1 MTNTPPRSRPTHR
14 VNPKQSG
21 SLPPWKES
29 LRLRCLER
37 ARHARRDAVRNA
49 RLRNTTS
56 FGLSAGR
63 DDGFSTATAR
73 DLVTSELQAKKVTS
87 PLSTNAGLDRQFA
100 MEQKFPTPLSFSSSM
115 PMMSNGDAHH
125 FRPETAPV
133 IEENGLTEEDLYD
146 LMREVEEELRK
157 DETLMANEIL
167 EAEQQQQMEQLRLES
182 MVEDYYNDHQP
193 NNSSDMEMT
202 DTVSNI
208 PQHET
213 NQRVLCPI
221 CRRYNLVQSSA
232 NVILCPGPT
241 MEHSNSPTKYVQSPI
256 ATPPTPKMANPP
268 TKSGMTTSF
277 NSEVVTVL
285 GTHCLRLDRSA
296 DGLTMANLQ
305 ERIYGTYREHEGT
318 RCVGEIHFNMVS
330 RFGLMTLCSSCSLCA
345 MDVIVA

>member
-1 MTNTPPRSRPTHR
+1 
-14 VNPKQSG
+14 
-21 SLPPWKES
+21 
-29 LRLRCLER
+29 
-37 ARHARRDAVRNA
+37 
-49 RLRNTTS
+49 
-56 FGLSAGR
+56 
-63 DDGFSTATAR
+63 
-73 DLVTSELQAKKVTS
+73 
-87 PLSTNAGLDRQFA
+87 
-100 MEQKFPTPLSFSSSM
+100 
-115 PMMSNGDAHH
+115 MSNGDAHH

-167 EAEQQQQMEQLRLES
+167 EAEQQQQMEQLRIES

-268 TKSGMTTSF
+268 TKNGMTTSF
-277 NSEVVTVL
+277 NSEVVTAL

-305 ERIYGTYREHEGT
+305 EAFMALTG
-318 RCVGEIHFNMVS
+318 NMKVQDALAK
-330 RFGLMTLCSSCSLCA
+330 FTLIWYQDL
-345 MDVIVA
+345 D